1 MDLPEQLAG
10 APKRPHPG
18 SWGQFLVSE
27 VAGKPVKAR
36 ITEVEAYKGSDDP
49 ASHAYRGRTRR
60 NGSMFERPGTLYVYR
75 SYGIHWCANVAAGPE
90 GVGWGILF
98 RGGEIVDGLGVAR
111 SRRGRERDLANGPG
125 KLTQAL
131 GLDHSHD
138 GTFLFDGSSPIR
150 LEPGP
155 TAGPGDGDTAGRHKP
170 GDRSPMAIRG
180 GVSGDR
186 WRAVP
191 GSSPTYSRP
200 ADELRHA
207 RLPAP
212 PRRSGRPGRGPDP
225 QAGAGAPAP
234 GQARFGPP
242 PPRR

>member
-1 MDLPEQLAG
+1 MPDCEALEMDLAAQLVESPEEAAPQLLG
-10 APKRPHPG
+10 AV
-18 SWGQFLVSE
+18 LVSE
-27 VAGKPVKAR
+27 VGGKSVKAR

-49 ASHAYRGRTRR
+49 ASHAYRGRTGR

-131 GLDHSHD
+131 GVDHSHD

-150 LEPGP
+150 LEPGEP
-155 TAGPGDGDTAGRHKP
+155 PALLMATPRVGISRAIDRPWRFVAVTPATAVGK
-170 GDRSPMAIRG
+170 RS
-180 GVSGDR
+180 D
-186 WRAVP
+186 
-191 GSSPTYSRP
+191 
-200 ADELRHA
+200 
-207 RLPAP
+207 LPDLL
-212 PRRSGRPGRGPDP
+212 SPGR
-225 QAGAGAPAP
+225 
-234 GQARFGPP
+234 
-242 PPRR
+242 